1 MIANLTP
8 IILFGTLVVLA
19 IIMGGQ
25 AMDTAAA
32 SRKMNENQ

>member
-8 IILFGTLVVLA
+8 VILFGGLVILA
-19 IIMGGQ
+19 IIFGGQ

>member
-8 IILFGTLVVLA
+8 IILFGGLFLLA
-19 IIMGGQ
+19 LYMGGQ

-32 SRKMNENQ
+32 SRKMNEKQ